1 MTKIKEMSP
10 MVATHRQKIHP
21 SAIARTLA
29 VAVSVLVLAGCDRT
43 GTNLIESTGTIE
55 ATEVDIRAEASG
67 KILQLNYDE
76 GDWVKRGDVLAEI
89 DHEKLDH
96 QLAEAKARL
105 AEADARLTLLIKG
118 LRDKEVQ
125 RAYESYLESEVLL
138 KDNKREYDRIQR
150 LFDQE
155 VVDRSTRDKTQAAY
169 EAAQKRYEI
178 AKKNYEIAVE
188 GSRREEID
196 AGRAVKE
203 AVEAQVRLIERQIE
217 DASAVIPIDGVISER
232 YVEFGEFV
240 SMGTLLATV
249 IDLKHV
255 WVMAYISEKNL
266 GKVKLGQPGKIMID
280 SFPGKEFIGKVTYI
294 SPEAEFTP
302 KNIQTKEERVKLVY
316 GVKIEAD
323 NPDQELKVG
332 MPADAIIEAGE

>member
-1 MTKIKEMSP
+1 M
-10 MVATHRQKIHP
+10 ARTHRK
-21 SAIARTLA
+21 STNTVAAYLLSIAALMLLHA
-29 VAVSVLVLAGCDRT
+29 ACDRNRS
-43 GTNLIESTGTIE
+43 NLIESTGTIE

-67 KILQLNYDE
+67 KILKLHYDE
-76 GDWVKRGDVLAEI
+76 GDWVRRGDVLAEI
-89 DHEKLDH
+89 DHEKLDV

-105 AEADARLTLLIKG
+105 AEADARLALLVKG

-138 KDNKREYDRIQR
+138 KDSKREYGRIQR

-155 VVDRSTRDKTQAAY
+155 VVDLGTRDKTEAAC

-188 GSRREEID
+188 GSRAEEIA
-196 AGRAVKE
+196 AGKALKE
-203 AVEAQVRLIERQIE
+203 AADAQVRFIEQQIE
-217 DASAVIPIDGVISER
+217 DATAAIPLDGVVSER
-232 YVEFGEFV
+232 FVEQGEFV
-240 SMGTLLATV
+240 SLGTLLATV

-255 WVMAYISEKNL
+255 WVMAYLSEKNL
-266 GKVKLGQPGKIMID
+266 GKVKLGQQGKIVID
-280 SFPGKEFIGKVTYI
+280 SFPHKEFVGKVTYI